1 MTSLYDAV
9 QAAAGA
15 IAHELPDAPTV
26 GLVLGSGLGPLA
38 DRVVHRRVVIEYDR
52 VPGFETPGALGH
64 AGRVVFGDLAG
75 VPVLVYQGRFHYYE
89 GHDPAIVTLPM
100 RVAAALGVKTMLLTA
115 ATGGIAG
122 GLLPGDLCCVTD
134 HMNLMGT
141 NPLRG
146 PHDARLGERFP
157 DMTRV
162 YSPRLRAAAVRA
174 AASLGIPL
182 KPAVYAALSGP
193 SYETPAEIRMLRT
206 LGADV
211 VGMSMAPE
219 AIVARAAGMEV
230 LGFAMV
236 TNVAAGLGE
245 DPATEITH
253 SEVLDVAETAGAKL
267 GDLIMRILEESC
279 LPK

>member
-1 MTSLYDAV
+1 
-9 QAAAGA
+9 
-15 IAHELPDAPTV
+15 
-26 GLVLGSGLGPLA
+26 
-38 DRVVHRRVVIEYDR
+38 
-52 VPGFETPGALGH
+52 
-64 AGRVVFGDLAG
+64 
-75 VPVLVYQGRFHYYE
+75 
-89 GHDPAIVTLPM
+89 
-100 RVAAALGVKTMLLTA
+100 
-115 ATGGIAG
+115 
-122 GLLPGDLCCVTD
+122 
-134 HMNLMGT
+134 
-141 NPLRG
+141 
-146 PHDARLGERFP
+146 
-157 DMTRV
+157 
-162 YSPRLRAAAVRA
+162 
-174 AASLGIPL
+174 
-182 KPAVYAALSGP
+182 
-193 SYETPAEIRMLRT
+193 MLRT